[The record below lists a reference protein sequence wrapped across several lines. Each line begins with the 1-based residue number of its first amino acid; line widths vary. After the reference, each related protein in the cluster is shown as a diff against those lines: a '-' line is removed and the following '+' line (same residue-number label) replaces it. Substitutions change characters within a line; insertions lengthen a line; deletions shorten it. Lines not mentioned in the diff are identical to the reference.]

1 MEKQSAILEKLEPV
15 FEKVEALPRPQRI
28 ALFVGIFVL
37 VVGSFIYFFYFPKIA
52 EIKKLSDKHEKLLN
66 KLDAAKKNA
75 ATLQS
80 FEEKMKKAES
90 EFKLAVKALPNS
102 KEIPALL
109 SSISQSGK
117 NAGLQF
123 KLFQPK
129 GGRKKGFYAEIPVS
143 ISVVGAYHNI
153 AVFFQ
158 KVAELD
164 RIVNIRNITMKQAK
178 GSKLSVSCQA
188 VTYQFIKEKPKKRKK
203 KKKKKKRR

>member
-1 MEKQSAILEKLEPV
+1 MEKQGAILEKLEPI

-37 VVGSFIYFFYFPKIA
+37 FVGSFVYFFYFPKIA
-52 EIKKLSDKHEKLLN
+52 ELKKLSDQHEKLLN

-75 ATLQS
+75 ATLQG
-80 FEEKMKKAES
+80 FEEKMLKAES
-90 EFKLAVKALPNS
+90 QFKLAVKALPNS
-102 KEIPALL
+102 QEIPTLL

-117 NAGLQF
+117 DAGLHF
-123 KLFQPK
+123 KLFNPK

-153 AVFFQ
+153 AIFFQ

-164 RIVNIRNITMKQAK
+164 RIVNIKNITMKQGK

-188 VTYQFIKEKPKKRKK
+188 VTYQFIKEKPKKKK
-203 KKKKKKRR
+203 SKKKKRR